1 MRIVSYNV
9 NSIRERL
16 AAVRRV
22 VRKYQPDVLCLQE
35 TKVVDELFPRRD
47 LEKLGFKDVVVA
59 GQKGYHGV
67 AIASRAAVTRSWS
80 HAVGGNRD
88 KRHLAIELAGIEI
101 HDVYVP
107 AGGPLPD
114 PDRNPA
120 FARKLE
126 FLRALGRWT
135 ARWPDRRTKPRI
147 LVGDLNVAP
156 LEHDVWDHRK
166 MRRTI
171 THTEREVALLLEVQ
185 RALPWVDVGR
195 AFVPPSDKLF
205 TWWSYRAPDWRQVN
219 KGRRLDH
226 AWVSEPLRDRLEG
239 YFVAT
244 EVRGWKK
251 PSDHAPVVFD
261 VSV

>member
-1 MRIVSYNV
+1 MRIISYNV

-16 AAVRRV
+16 RAVRRI
-22 VRKYQPDVLCLQE
+22 VRKYEPDVLCLQE
-35 TKVVDELFPRRD
+35 TKVVDDLFPRREL
-47 LEKLGFKDVVVA
+47 LELGFADVVVA

-67 AIASRAAVTRSWS
+67 AIASRPRIDRSWS
-80 HAVGGNRD
+80 HAIGGNPE
-88 KRHLAIELAGIEI
+88 KRHLAIEVHGVEI

-120 FARKLE
+120 FARKLA
-126 FLRALGRWT
+126 FLTALGRWT
-135 ARWPDRRTKPRI
+135 ERWPDRQSKPRI

-171 THTEREVALLLEVQ
+171 THTEREVALLETV
-185 RALPWVDVGR
+185 RSALPWVDVGR
-195 AFVPPSDKLF
+195 VFVPPEEKLF
-205 TWWSYRAPDWRQVN
+205 TWWSYRAPNWRQVD

-226 AWVSEPLRDRLEG
+226 AWVSEALRDQLEG
-239 YFVAT
+239 YFVAK

-261 VSV
+261 VKV